1 MHKFMK
7 LRPLLSIAALASLL
21 LFNSCDFLDKLGQVT
36 FDTELK
42 TTFAV
47 DETGTVTNRN
57 YTANRTLDATTD
69 ADIQKYKDKLK
80 DFRINDIAYKITG
93 YSTTAGLADVIFSNG
108 KFSFGDADATS
119 PSVAVNLANSLNLR
133 DLSSTGIE
141 TKVPLPAD
149 ANTLASLLQTDKK
162 LKVYAEGTL
171 SRTPVKFNIEVTFY
185 VSVTADALD

>member
-1 MHKFMK
+1 MK
-7 LRPLLSIAALASLL
+7 IRLLLSVFAVAVLL

-47 DETGTVTNRN
+47 DETGNFTNRN
-57 YTANRTLDATTD
+57 YTANRTVDATTD

-80 DFRINDIAYKITG
+80 DFRINDIAYKISG
-93 YSTTAGLADVIFSNG
+93 YSATGATSDVFFSNG

-119 PSVAVNLANSLNLR
+119 PTVAVNLANSLNLR
-133 DLSSTGIE
+133 DLSTTGVE

-149 ANTLASLLQTDKK
+149 ANTLASLFQSDKK

-171 SRTPVKFNIEVTFY
+171 SRTPVRFNIEVTFY